1 MVHQVSSQSSRIDF
15 KWFVIDPLFMSA
27 TQTNSTTP
35 ETPATNTNTASTQ
48 FPDFGSYNIRDY
60 PELIEGIKAGSK
72 VLAAKLHEWENKQ
85 PTESEKYEILSP
97 I

>member
-1 MVHQVSSQSSRIDF
+1 
-15 KWFVIDPLFMSA
+15 MSA
-27 TQTNSTTP
+27 STTP

-48 FPDFGSYNIRDY
+48 FPEFGSYNILDY
-60 PELIEGIKAGSK
+60 PELIEGIKAGSE